1 MKSRKTAARL
11 GILFIGAV
19 VVPAG
24 ILAMLAVRAIDREE
38 AYVEKQLQQTLS
50 AELVHVASLIGAE
63 LDKIRE
69 ELDRGAPSPAGGD
82 PGSIL
87 EAWKNGGPLVRTPFL
102 LNPDFEI
109 LWPRLTTAASPDQ
122 VEFLK
127 SNQEF
132 IANKAETPVYANIA
146 LAYQEEIAGMVQ
158 PPSDEELKKTEVSTR
173 RADKESSSRETDLG
187 KPAPGP
193 VSEVGDR
200 WKMDAAKLKEAEAKG
215 QVGSTVITSQMERHK
230 AIKDFEANPEVQQ
243 RVYQQAKER
252 GQQSEKRNVAPS
264 ASVLPQKQ
272 IPPRQES
279 IYISELKRFN
289 DIIAGTSSGIIPRF
303 RGDKLTFLFW
313 KKAGDGRIVGGLID
327 QTAFRNRLLGLLPD
341 LYSPVRILTIL
352 DENGRPLAVP
362 DESGERDWRR
372 PFVSQ
377 EISEILPRWEAA
389 AYLTDPGAIASR
401 ANLTALI
408 LWILVVMLVLSILTG
423 GLFVL
428 KTVRYEIDLAKKKT
442 TFVTNVSHELKTPL
456 TSIRMFAEMLRQ
468 GRPPD
473 AGKRAQYL
481 DLMVSETERL
491 TRLINNVLDFSRGGK
506 DAKTYAMKAVD
517 LSRLAEEIVKDQR
530 PRLEHNGFAVVFRP
544 AASPLIVKADEDA
557 LKQSVLNL
565 LSNAEKYSDRVK
577 EIDIEIAGAGG
588 QAILRVK
595 DRGIGVPPS
604 QADKIFEEFYRADD
618 SLTARTRGTGLG
630 LSIARRIVRDHGG
643 EVGYRPR
650 EGCGSVFEI
659 ILPQGGSS

>member
-11 GILFIGAV
+11 GILFVGAV

-24 ILAMLAVRAIDREE
+24 ILAMLAIRAIDREE

-50 AELVHVASLIGAE
+50 TELAHVASLIGAE

-69 ELDRGAPSPAGGD
+69 ELDRSAPSPAGAD
-82 PGSIL
+82 PGSL
-87 EAWKNGGPLVRTPFL
+87 LDSWKDGVSLIRMPFL

-109 LWPRLTTAASPDQ
+109 LWPRLTAAAGQDQ

-132 IANKAETPVYANIA
+132 ITNKAETPVYANIA
-146 LAYQEEIAGMVQ
+146 LAFQEQIADLVQ
-158 PPSDEELKKTEVSTR
+158 PKLDDQLKKTEVSSR
-173 RADKESSSRETDLG
+173 RIETESSPQKPDLR
-187 KPAPGP
+187 KPALQ
-193 VSEVGDR
+193 R
-200 WKMDAAKLKEAEAKG
+200 QK
-215 QVGSTVITSQMERHK
+215 T
-230 AIKDFEANPEVQQ
+230 IKDFEENPEVQQ
-243 RVYQQAKER
+243 WVYQQAKER
-252 GQQSEKRNVAPS
+252 GQQSEMRNVAPS
-264 ASVLPQKQ
+264 ANVLPQKQ
-272 IPPRQES
+272 ALRQES

-303 RGDKLTFLFW
+303 SRDKLTFLFW
-313 KKAGDGRIVGGLID
+313 KKGRDGRIVGGLLD
-327 QTAFRNRLLGLLPD
+327 QAAFRNRLLGLLPA

-362 DESGERDWRR
+362 EESGERDWRR
-372 PFVSQ
+372 PFISQ
-377 EISEILPRWEAA
+377 EISEILPRWEVA
-389 AYLTDPGAIASR
+389 AYLTDPRAVVSR

-408 LWILVVMLVLSILTG
+408 LWILIVMLVVSILTG

-428 KTVRYEIDLAKKKT
+428 KTVRTEIDLAKKKT

-491 TRLINNVLDFSRGGK
+491 TRLINNVLDFSRRGK
-506 DAKTYAMKAVD
+506 DEKTYAIKAVN
-517 LSRLAEEIVKDQR
+517 LNRLAKELVKDQR

-565 LSNAEKYSDRVK
+565 LSNAEKYSDRAK
-577 EIDIEIAGAGG
+577 EIDIETAGEGG
-588 QAILRVK
+588 RAILRVK

-604 QADKIFEEFYRADD
+604 QSEKIFEEFYRADD

-643 EVGYRPR
+643 EIGCRPR
-650 EGCGSVFEI
+650 DGGGSVFEI
-659 ILPQGGSS
+659 ILPLGGPS

>member
-146 LAYQEEIAGMVQ
+146 LTFQEQIADLVQ
-158 PPSDEELKKTEVSTR
+158 PKFDDELKKTEASSRPLET
-173 RADKESSSRETDLG
+173 ESSLQR
-187 KPAPGP
+187 
-193 VSEVGDR
+193 
-200 WKMDAAKLKEAEAKG
+200 
-215 QVGSTVITSQMERHK
+215 QK
-230 AIKDFEANPEVQQ
+230 AIKEFEENPEVQEW
-243 RVYQQAKER
+243 VYQQAKAR

-264 ASVLPQKQ
+264 TNVLPQKQ
-272 IPPRQES
+272 ASRRES

-303 RGDKLTFLFW
+303 SGDKLTFLFW

-491 TRLINNVLDFSRGGK
+491 TRLINNVLDFSRRGR
-506 DAKTYAMKAVD
+506 DEKTYAMKAVD
-517 LSRLAEEIVKDQR
+517 LNRLAEDLVKDQR
-530 PRLEHNGFAVVFRP
+530 PRLEHNGFAVGFRS

-557 LKQSVLNL
+557 LKQSILNL
-565 LSNAEKYSDRVK
+565 LSNAEKYSDRIK

-650 EGCGSVFEI
+650 EGGGSIFEI